1 MKKITLLFVIIL
13 MAVGASGAY
22 AYNEGMLDELLGV
35 EDDEEKDEP
44 VSSSGNAPIARITPS
59 NPKIQI
65 NETISFSGSDST
77 DADDDDLSFKWSFE
91 GDGDTVYEGSTQERN
106 YPNKGEYLVTLTVT
120 DSTGL
125 SDEIETT
132 VLVVEDYHDEQSGNV
147 NGNDATEDIEM
158 PVNNGFISLRIE
170 YSLESA
176 NINPLEESQVTLRL
190 TDADGVVVQ
199 EENGVGEGD
208 GAWSYSSDDL
218 SSTGDYVFT
227 IENESGSM
235 DFDVIIDVK
244 Y

>member
-1 MKKITLLFVIIL
+1 MKKITLLFVIIFV
-13 MAVGASGAY
+13 AVGASGAY

-77 DADDDDLSFKWSFE
+77 DADGDDLSFVWSFE
-91 GDGDTVYEGSTQERN
+91 GDTKDYEGSVIERN
-106 YPNKGEYLVTLTVT
+106 YPDKGEYLVTLTVV